1 MRVKKRPR
9 SVHGDHACENRP
21 HPEDGDHACE
31 KNGLATENVIMRVK
45 TDNSLENNLQN
56 SPVVSNS
63 HNRVMSRRFHRPV
76 RSIRSWIRRTK
87 VHQKSKN
94 TILKSVG
101 FADWFV
107 GLSRYFKSRQT
118 HSKNKLV
125 SKTPWHKLSCFL
137 QVMGSWSRLKRN
149 LARNSS
155 EEKLA
160 LCL

>member
-31 KNGLATENVIMRVK
+31 KNGHATENVIMRVK

-76 RSIRSWIRRTK
+76 RSIRS
-87 VHQKSKN
+87 
-94 TILKSVG
+94 
-101 FADWFV
+101 
-107 GLSRYFKSRQT
+107 
-118 HSKNKLV
+118 
-125 SKTPWHKLSCFL
+125 
-137 QVMGSWSRLKRN
+137 
-149 LARNSS
+149 
-155 EEKLA
+155 
-160 LCL
+160 